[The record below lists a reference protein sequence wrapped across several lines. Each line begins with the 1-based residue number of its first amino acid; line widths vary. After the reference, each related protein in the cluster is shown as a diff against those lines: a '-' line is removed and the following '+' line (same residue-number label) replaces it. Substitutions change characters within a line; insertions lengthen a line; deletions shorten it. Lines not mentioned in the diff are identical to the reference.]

1 MTLKYTGVT
10 VASSKEYK
18 EALISYV
25 ASQDF
30 DWFITIGMGFCP
42 GDDETLRRL
51 RLIDAIFSKKYL
63 SGRYHKLSPDKRF
76 LTLVAFEGEEASG
89 DRHAHLLVRIPTPLR
104 RGTRAMLISAF
115 PFEFRF
121 LWDKLG
127 FGSTCYDSALA
138 WFCSDRT
145 SEPIKFEHAKLRQK
159 IYTVKSVQCYEKPDS
174 RLEIIPPPK
183 WHKFENE
190 NLKVVQNRDK
200 QKRAALGLP

>member
-1 MTLKYTGVT
+1 MS
-10 VASSKEYK
+10 SSKQYK
-18 EALISYV
+18 EALVSYV

-30 DWFITIGMGFCP
+30 DWFITIGIGFCP
-42 GDDETLRRL
+42 SDDETLRRL
-51 RLIDAIFSKKYL
+51 TLIDAILSKKYL
-63 SGRYHKLSPDKRF
+63 CGRYHNLAANERF

-89 DRHAHLLVRIPTPLR
+89 DQHAHLLVRIPTPLR

-121 LWDKLG
+121 LWDKVG
-127 FGSTCYDSALA
+127 SGSTCKSSALA

-145 SEPIKFEHAKLRQK
+145 SESIKFEPAEFRRK
-159 IYTVKSVQCYEKPDS
+159 IYTVKSVQCYKKPDS

-190 NLKVVQNRDK
+190 NLKVVRNRDK
-200 QKRAALGLP
+200 QKRAALGLA